1 MSRAGNTSQLHSGIP
16 RCKDICHTQKLSFS
30 PKLMAHANP
39 YLKSNVSAQGGAS
52 MSQDSSTIVIA
63 SAARTP
69 VGSFNG
75 SLASLPA
82 HKLGEVA
89 IRAALARANV
99 APGDVS
105 EVILG
110 QVLTAAQGQ
119 GPARQASV
127 AAGIPVDA
135 PAWSINQICG
145 SGLRAVALGMQQIQ
159 TGSATIVVAGGQ
171 ESMSQST
178 HAGHMRDGTKMGDV
192 KFTDT
197 MVKDGLWDAFNNY
210 HMGTT
215 AENVARQWQITREEQ
230 DKFAVASQNK
240 AEAARK
246 AGKFKDEIAPV
257 TIKGKKGDTV
267 VDTDEYIKDG
277 TTLEGI
283 AKLRPAFDPKEGT
296 VTAANA
302 SGLNDGAAV
311 VVLMTLAEAKKRG
324 IKPLARI
331 VSWATTGVDPSIM
344 GTGPISASKKALE
357 KAGWTHADLDLI
369 EANEAFAAQ
378 AIAVNKGIGWD
389 TSKVNVNGGAI
400 AIGHPIGASG
410 ARVLNTLLFEM
421 QRRDAKKGLATL
433 CIGGG
438 MGVALCVARD

>member
-1 MSRAGNTSQLHSGIP
+1 
-16 RCKDICHTQKLSFS
+16 
-30 PKLMAHANP
+30 
-39 YLKSNVSAQGGAS
+39 
-52 MSQDSSTIVIA
+52 MSQDASTIVIA

-89 IRAALARANV
+89 IKAALERAKV

-110 QVLTAAQGQ
+110 QVLTAGQGQ
-119 GPARQASV
+119 GPARQASIG
-127 AAGIPVDA
+127 AGIPVDA

-145 SGLRAVALGMQQIQ
+145 SGLRAVAIGMQQIQ
-159 TGSATIVVAGGQ
+159 TGAATIVVAGGQ

-178 HAGHMRDGTKMGDV
+178 HAGHMRDGTKMGDFKLV
-192 KFTDT
+192 DT

-257 TIKGKKGDTV
+257 TIKGKKGDTI

-277 TTLEGI
+277 TTLESI
-283 AKLRPAFDPKEGT
+283 AKLRPAFDPKEGS

-324 IKPLARI
+324 ITPLARI

-357 KAGWTHADLDLI
+357 RAGWTHADLDLI

-389 TSKVNVNGGAI
+389 TDKVNVNGGAI

-410 ARVLNTLLFEM
+410 CRILNTLLHEM
-421 QRRDAKKGLATL
+421 QRRNAKKGLATL